1 MQQLSVSFFTR
12 KNLDNIWLWRG
23 VKLVANDMVGLDDLP
38 TTSSDSE
45 STASSSGDDI
55 FELY

>member
-1 MQQLSVSFFTR
+1 
-12 KNLDNIWLWRG
+12 
-23 VKLVANDMVGLDDLP
+23 MVGLDDLP